1 MLLIDEAQ
9 GKRKKKLDLN
19 LDLLKKKK
27 KPPASQ
33 VVLLFRQYSLWDAD
47 PSVSA
52 IVLRGSGEKAFCAG
66 GDVKA
71 AASAVASGK
80 PEVAFSFFKN
90 EFRLNHLISRLTKPH
105 VALIDG
111 IVMGGGAGLSV
122 HGNYRVATETTL
134 FAMPECAI
142 GLFPDVGTTFFLPRA
157 CGLAAA
163 RWIALTGA
171 RLKGREVVESG
182 VGTHFVKRTKLPEL
196 VEALARLSPAAA
208 AEGGGGDSS
217 SSPSWV
223 PSWLL
228 QKPLLRNFW
237 GKKKEKRCPVAAV
250 LADFEGK
257 ASSPCTLPS
266 PSSFASFLAKDVERL
281 FGRTSESSSLSQL
294 RESVFREASSGS
306 AAPEWLRNAASA
318 LETECPQSQALS
330 WALLEESSPSPSP
343 SKSESKSESTSLADT
358 LRLEWRVLSRVSL
371 LKNSDFVEGVDAKL
385 LSKPARAA
393 RWRGDGG
400 EAAARA
406 AVSSPLSRASDG
418 REELELEEG
427 GRVSAAAFQS
437 RF

>member
-1 MLLIDEAQ
+1 MQVLFERRGSLGVAT
-9 GKRKKKLDLN
+9 LN
-19 LDLLKKKK
+19 RPRALNAL
-27 KPPASQ
+27 AETM

-90 EFRLNHLISRLTKPH
+90 EYRLNHLISRLTKPH

-437 RF
+437 RL